1 VVSANDEPT
10 PKPAAPPSR
19 RDVSH
24 LGDFSVTPRML
35 LIAALAVPVGAVS
48 ACVAWALLKLIGLIT
63 NAVFYDRLDTH
74 LVAPGAEHHNPA
86 VVLFAPI
93 AGGLVIG
100 LMARYGSEKIRG
112 HGMPEAIESILLGG
126 SKVQPRVAVLKPVSA
141 AVAIGTGGPFGAEG
155 PIIMTGG
162 AVGSLFAQFLRLTAD
177 ERKTLLVAGA
187 AGGMAA
193 TFNSPFAALMLAV
206 ELLLFEWRPRSY
218 VPVTVAVCVAAVV
231 RRPLL
236 GTAALFPAVGSL
248 HIGYSTYAL
257 CIVSGIASGLLAL
270 IATALVYAAEDAFR
284 RLPLHW
290 MWWPAIGGFIIG
302 IGGLIVPQALGVGY
316 NIIGAEL
323 DGSIGLGLVAG
334 ILVVKTAIWSLSL
347 GSGTSGGVLAPM
359 FMIGGALGT
368 LEAHVFPSVGPGFWA
383 LIGLAGVLGGVMRSP
398 FTGVVFALELTH
410 RFDAVLPLII
420 GATAAYA
427 VSVLLLKRSVLTEK
441 IARRGY
447 HVSREYDVDPLEILF
462 TGEVMER
469 DITTFRANLNAADAL
484 AAISDHD
491 PATVAARR
499 QMLYPILRDDDR
511 LIGVV
516 TRTQL
521 ESAVH
526 HDQGLTPVTLLGH
539 RAPIVTHPDHTLRA
553 VATQMAAEAVDRM
566 PVVDREDP
574 SSVVGMITL
583 TMLLAGRLRDL
594 QEARDTARVLH
605 MRVIGAPWRSL
616 GTVRSGRADIH

>member
-1 VVSANDEPT
+1 VR
-10 PKPAAPPSR
+10 AAVTA

-24 LGDFSVTPRML
+24 LGDFTASSRML
-35 LIAALAVPVGAVS
+35 VIAALALPVGAVS
-48 ACVAWALLKLIGLIT
+48 ACVAWALLRLIGLIT
-63 NAVFYDRLDTH
+63 NAIFYHRLETT
-74 LVAPGAEHHNPA
+74 LVAPGVGHHNPL

-112 HGMPEAIESILLGG
+112 HGMPEAIEAILLGG

-187 AGGMAA
+187 AAGMAA

-218 VPVTVAVCVAAVV
+218 VPVAAAVCVAAIV

-236 GTAALFPAVGSL
+236 GTAALFPVSGAL
-248 HIGYSTYAL
+248 HVTYATYGL
-257 CIVSGIASGLLAL
+257 CLVSGVASGVLAL
-270 IATALVYAAEDAFR
+270 IATILVYAAEDAFR
-284 RLPLHW
+284 RLPVHW
-290 MWWPAIGGFIIG
+290 MWWPAIGGLIIG
-302 IGGLIVPQALGVGY
+302 LGGLVVPQALGVGY
-316 NIIGAEL
+316 NVIGAEL

-334 ILVVKTAIWSLSL
+334 ILVVKTLIWSLSL

-359 FMIGGALGT
+359 FMIGGALGA
-368 LEAHVFPSVGPGFWA
+368 LEAHLFPSVGPGFWA

-398 FTGVVFALELTH
+398 FTGVVFALELTD
-410 RFDAVLPLII
+410 RFDALLPLII
-420 GATAAYA
+420 GASTAYA

-447 HVSREYDVDPLEILF
+447 HLSREYDVDPLEILF
-462 TGEVMER
+462 VGEVM
-469 DITTFRANLNAADAL
+469 DTDVLTFESDLTAGEAL
-484 AAISDHD
+484 AVISDTD
-491 PATVAARR
+491 PATVTVRR
-499 QMLYPILRDDDR
+499 QMLYPVVDDSGEQ
-511 LIGVV
+511 LLGIV

-521 ESAVH
+521 ETALYHGRTATTVDRLAHSKVVVAH
-526 HDQGLTPVTLLGH
+526 SDE
-539 RAPIVTHPDHTLRA
+539 TLRT
-553 VATQMAAEAVDRM
+553 VATRMAAHAVDRL
-566 PVVDREDP
+566 PVVDRQEP
-574 SSVVGMITL
+574 TRIVGIVSL

-594 QEARDTARVLH
+594 QEARDSERVLRL
-605 MRVIGAPWRSL
+605 RVARPGWLPPRPTA
-616 GTVRSGRADIH
+616 